1 MLRNL
6 FAKKKNA
13 LGVLRVG
20 LDGMVGMGKAT
31 VGFGGSCGKSSNYYL
46 RSLFFVPFFFV
57 LEIISASLCVSNLV
71 VLFLPIIFCSNLLP
85 TYNHQH

>member
-1 MLRNL
+1 MRGLPSRMHVSGLELMGALGRLTFCSWSLINVENL
-6 FAKKKNA
+6 VCQKNNA

-46 RSLFFVPFFFV
+46 RSLFFVPFF
-57 LEIISASLCVSNLV
+57 LSS
-71 VLFLPIIFCSNLLP
+71 
-85 TYNHQH
+85 